1 MFITLTTTSDLRRL
15 QRQRLDDPHRRLELR
30 QDLSRERDPL
40 FAGISERSDGSTHPR
55 SPSTCHVRWSGENMM
70 QLQALLPI

>member
-40 FAGISERSDGSTHPR
+40 FAGISERSDGST
-55 SPSTCHVRWSGENMM
+55 TCHVRWSGENMM